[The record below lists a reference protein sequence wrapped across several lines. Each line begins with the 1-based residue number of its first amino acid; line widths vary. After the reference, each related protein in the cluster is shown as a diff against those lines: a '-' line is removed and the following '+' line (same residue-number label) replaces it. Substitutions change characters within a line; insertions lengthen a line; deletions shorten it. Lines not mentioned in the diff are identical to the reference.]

1 MIKTKD
7 YIKEIFLRLTS
18 KTVPYGE
25 EDRFVDDVMPLI
37 FPKDIEKD
45 EHGNYF
51 YKIGESRTIFASH
64 LDTVSKKYERVTH
77 VIDGNIIRTDGK
89 TTLGADDKAGV
100 TVMLYMIENQIP
112 GLYYFFIGE
121 EVGCIGSG
129 LAAQYGDFKGE
140 YDRII
145 SFDRRNTGS
154 VITHQSSGRC
164 CSNEFADFLCEEF
177 NDLGMNYKKDSG
189 GVYTDSAEFVDIIP
203 ECTNI
208 SVGYYKEHTVDEHQD
223 IDHLAKLAVACTK
236 VDWEN
241 SPVKRNPSVREY
253 YDRYNYS
260 SGIGYSPT
268 KEYGFHDDWDDDYD
282 NHEYYFGGGFEHS
295 SNRSYGFHDDWYDDD
310 SVKKTRRAG
319 RKNKKKKK
327 GRVYYDG
334 GTDLVDISNDFN
346 DCNDK
351 YEFIIDKFVNNEFT
365 WDELMIVK
373 EYYLD
378 MSTEYDKYFFE
389 YLCEQVVDV

>member
-45 EHGNYF
+45 QWGNYF

-129 LAAQYGDFKGE
+129 LAAQYGDFKGK

-223 IDHLAKLAVACTK
+223 IDHLTKLAVACTK
-236 VDWEN
+236 VDWEK
-241 SPVKRNPSVREY
+241 SPVKRNPNVREY
-253 YDRYNYS
+253 YDRYDYS

-268 KEYGFHDDWDDDYD
+268 
-282 NHEYYFGGGFEHS
+282 
-295 SNRSYGFHDDWYDDD
+295 RQYGFHDDWYDNDD
-310 SVKKTRRAG
+310 YENLKNQFDDFDEEDTIKKTRRAG
-319 RKNKKKKK
+319 RKIKNKKK
-327 GRVYYDG
+327 GRVYFDG
-334 GTDLVDISNDFN
+334 GTDLVDITDEYSTKDG
-346 DCNDK
+346 DK
-351 YEFIIDKFVNNEFT
+351 YTWILHKFVDDTFT

>member
-1 MIKTKD
+1 MIKTKE
-7 YIKEIFLRLTS
+7 YIKELFLRMTS
-18 KTVPYGE
+18 RTVPYGE
-25 EDRFVDDVMPLI
+25 EDRFVDDVMPLL
-37 FPKDIEKD
+37 FPKNIKKD
-45 EHGNYF
+45 QHGNYF

-77 VIDGNIIRTDGK
+77 IIDGDIIRTDGK

-129 LAAQYGDFKGE
+129 FAAQYGDFKGK

-164 CSNEFADFLCEEF
+164 CSDNFANFLCEEF
-177 NDLGMNYKKDSG
+177 NNLGMNYKKDSG

-223 IDHLAKLAVACTK
+223 INHLTKLAIACTK

-241 SPVKRNPSVREY
+241 SPVERDPSVREY
-253 YDRYNYS
+253 YDRYSSGFGYS
-260 SGIGYSPT
+260 S
-268 KEYGFHDDWDDDYD
+268 K
-282 NHEYYFGGGFEHS
+282 
-295 SNRSYGFHDDWYDDD
+295 SYGFHDDWFVDESDYDRLRNEFDYSD
-310 SVKKTRRAG
+310 NDLTKKTRRSG
-319 RKNKKKKK
+319 KKNKKK
-327 GRVYYDG
+327 GRVFYDG
-334 GTDLVDISNDFN
+334 GTDLIDMTEDFTKN
-346 DCNDK
+346 SDDR
-351 YEFIIDKFVNNEFT
+351 YDWIINKFVNDQFT
-365 WDELMIVK
+365 WDELMIIK

-378 MSTEYDKYFFE
+378 MNTEYDKYFFE

>member
-18 KTVPYGE
+18 KTVPFGE

-51 YKIGESRTIFASH
+51 YKIGDSRTIFASH
-64 LDTVSKKYERVTH
+64 LDTVSKRYEQVTH
-77 VIDGNIIRTDGK
+77 VIDGDIIRTDGK

-129 LAAQYGDFKGE
+129 LAAQYGDFKGK

-164 CSNEFADFLCEEF
+164 CSNEFADALCNEF
-177 NDLGMNYKKDSG
+177 NEAGMSYKKDSG
-189 GVYTDSAEFVDIIP
+189 GVYTDSAEFVDIVP

-223 IDHLAKLAVACTK
+223 IDHLSKLAVACTK
-236 VDWEN
+236 VNWEDL
-241 SPVKRNPSVREY
+241 PVERDPKSKYGR
-253 YDRYNYS
+253 YDGDDYS
-260 SGIGYSPT
+260 FSDGFGYSPT
-268 KEYGFHDDWDDDYD
+268 
-282 NHEYYFGGGFEHS
+282 
-295 SNRSYGFHDDWYDDD
+295 RSYGFHDDWYDNDEP
-310 SVKKTRRAG
+310 KKTRRAG
-319 RKNKKKKK
+319 KKNKVKKRGK
-327 GRVYYDG
+327 VYYDG
-334 GTDLVDISNDFN
+334 GTDLIDITDEMSG
-346 DCNDK
+346 DK
-351 YEFIIDKFVNNEFT
+351 YDFIISKFVDDEFT
-365 WDELMIVK
+365 WDDLMIVK

-378 MSTEYDKYFFE
+378 MSSDYDKYFYE

>member
-18 KTVPYGE
+18 KTVPFGE

-37 FPKDIEKD
+37 FPKDIKKD

-51 YKIGESRTIFASH
+51 YKIGDSRTIFASH
-64 LDTVSKKYERVTH
+64 LDTVSKRYERVTH
-77 VIDGNIIRTDGK
+77 VIDGDIIRTDGK

-129 LAAQYGDFKGE
+129 LAAQYGDFKGK

-154 VITHQSSGRC
+154 VITYQSSGRC
-164 CSNEFADFLCEEF
+164 CSNEFADALCGEF
-177 NDLGMNYKKDSG
+177 NKAGMSYKKDSG
-189 GVYTDSAEFVDIIP
+189 GVYTDSAEFVDIVP

-223 IDHLAKLAVACTK
+223 INHLSKLAVACTK
-236 VDWEN
+236 VNWEDL
-241 SPVKRNPSVREY
+241 PVKRDPNVRDY
-253 YDRYNYS
+253 GYNYS
-260 SGIGYSPT
+260 SGFGYS
-268 KEYGFHDDWDDDYD
+268 
-282 NHEYYFGGGFEHS
+282 S
-295 SNRSYGFHDDWYDDD
+295 SKQYGFHDDWYDDNDNDDDYENLKNQFDDFDKED
-310 SVKKTRRAG
+310 SIKKTRRAG
-319 RKNKKKKK
+319 KKNKFKKRGK
-327 GRVYYDG
+327 VYYDG
-334 GTDLVDISNDFN
+334 GTDLIDITDEYEYSSKDG
-346 DCNDK
+346 DK
-351 YEFIIDKFVNNEFT
+351 YTWILHKFVDDKFT
-365 WDELMIVK
+365 WDELQVVK

-378 MSTEYDKYFFE
+378 MKTEYDKYFYE